1 MSVPISLT
9 VEDGVLKTSLGSTDV
24 SDSVTSPAGTTVPFV
39 LLQVDITD
47 PITGADFSLSDSLVV
62 TAELGFDIATT
73 APSFRFAMGVD
84 PAPANATVFSRD
96 YATASTAGY
105 FSASVSFVL
114 ARGVDYEAGDATL
127 YLFMTDAS
135 ATPIA
140 LEPSTVIGVSM
151 LVSKSQPSV

>member
-24 SDSVTSPAGTTVPFV
+24 SDEVTSPAGTTAPFV
-39 LLQVDITD
+39 LLQVDITN

-62 TAELGFDIATT
+62 TAEIGFDIATT

-84 PAPANATVFSRD
+84 PLPANATVFSRD
-96 YATASTAGY
+96 YATASTSGY
-105 FSASVSFVL
+105 FSATVSFVL
-114 ARGVDYEAGDATL
+114 ARGVDYEAGDLVL

-140 LEPSTVIGVSM
+140 LEPSTAISGSM
-151 LVSKSQPSV
+151 LVSKSQASV